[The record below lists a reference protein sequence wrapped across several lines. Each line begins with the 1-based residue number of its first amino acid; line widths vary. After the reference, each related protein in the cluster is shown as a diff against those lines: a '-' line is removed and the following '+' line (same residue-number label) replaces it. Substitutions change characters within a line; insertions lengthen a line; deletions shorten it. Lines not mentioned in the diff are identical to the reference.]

1 MRTTAFLTLTGTGTV
16 IREWLNQ
23 LAAGSVATPELLL
36 LGAAI
41 VGLGIQTLHSH
52 RAHAGERPAQACERS
67 AHDHADAPAPALPA
81 VSAASS
87 GA

>member
-23 LAAGSVATPELLL
+23 LAAGSVAAPELLL

-41 VGLGIQTLHSH
+41 LGLGLQTLRSH
-52 RAHAGERPAQACERS
+52 RAHAAERAARDE
-67 AHDHADAPAPALPA
+67 APAPLLGVASVA
-81 VSAASS
+81 SVASTSA
-87 GA
+87 

>member
-1 MRTTAFLTLTGTGTV
+1 MHMRTTAFLTLTGTGTV

-36 LGAAI
+36 LGVAI
-41 VGLGIQTLHSH
+41 VGLGLQTLHSH
-52 RAHAGERPAQACERS
+52 RTHTGETRVTSSDE
-67 AHDHADAPAPALPA
+67 APPRALPA
-81 VSAASS
+81 ISPASS